1 MGKNT
6 WYTLQNAYFA
16 VRKLTELDAEGISLE
31 EVTQQFP
38 SVLRR
43 GSTGLGVTS
52 LQYYISYLSAYYDT
66 IPAVATDGIFGPETE
81 AAVRDMQTTFGLPA
95 DGIVGRLTWNAMY
108 NAYLGIIGTVPV
120 EYTEGLVVPF
130 PGIILRVGAESDQ
143 VRLLQEYLNFIAQYE
158 DNVPAVNPT
167 GYFGSM
173 TEASVLAVQR
183 LLGLSPTGS
192 VDIST
197 WTAIKELY
205 RDLYSTNRLGE
216 GQYPG
221 YVVGG
226 S

>member
-1 MGKNT
+1 M
-6 WYTLQNAYFA
+6 
-16 VRKLTELDAEGISLE
+16 
-31 EVTQQFP
+31 
-38 SVLRR
+38 
-43 GSTGLGVTS
+43 
-52 LQYYISYLSAYYDT
+52 
-66 IPAVATDGIFGPETE
+66 
-81 AAVRDMQTTFGLPA
+81 
-95 DGIVGRLTWNAMY
+95 
-108 NAYLGIIGTVPV
+108 
-120 EYTEGLVVPF
+120 
-130 PGIILRVGAESDQ
+130 
-143 VRLLQEYLNFIAQYE
+143 QEYLNFIAQYE
-158 DNVPAVNPT
+158 DSVPAVNPT